1 MKVFEKSI
9 CLAMILAVLFSFTGF
24 AAQCEDIPEHV
35 LRLHVLA
42 NSDSQ
47 EDQTLKLQV
56 RDRILQE
63 SAGMLDGVR
72 NKEEAEQRIRETL
85 PALQRAAEDEIEQ
98 RGYTYPVT
106 VELEQTY
113 FPTREYEQVTLPA
126 GTYEALRVCIGAA
139 EGHNWWCVVF
149 PSLCLPATSEGF
161 ADAAETAGFPGSLNS
176 ALTGEAGYELHFY
189 LLDAMG
195 KLENILF
202 QR

>member
-72 NKEEAEQRIRETL
+72 NKEEAEQRIRGTL

-139 EGHNWWCVVF
+139 EGHNWWCVIF
-149 PSLCLPATSEGF
+149 PSLCLPAVSEDSLAAAGLSQQDYALIQEETPAYTFQFHVVEWWEGF
-161 ADAAETAGFPGSLNS
+161 KHWWATRG
-176 ALTGEAGYELHFY
+176 
-189 LLDAMG
+189 
-195 KLENILF
+195 
-202 QR
+202 

>member
-139 EGHNWWCVVF
+139 EGHNWWCVIF
-149 PSLCLPATSEGF
+149 PPMCLPA
-161 ADAAETAGFPGSLNS
+161 AAAVAAAVPARAAPPAATRRRPSPIP
-176 ALTGEAGYELHFY
+176 TVPPPP
-189 LLDAMG
+189 
-195 KLENILF
+195 
-202 QR
+202 R

>member
-85 PALQRAAEDEIEQ
+85 PALQRAAEDEPRRHAYDEL
-98 RGYTYPVT
+98 GVGGEAEAPV
-106 VELEQTY
+106 
-113 FPTREYEQVTLPA
+113 LPA
-126 GTYEALRVCIGAA
+126 RRALG
-139 EGHNWWCVVF
+139 E
-149 PSLCLPATSEGF
+149 
-161 ADAAETAGFPGSLNS
+161 D
-176 ALTGEAGYELHFY
+176 GEAYASEYDERHRRAGDYKRRRVALKSAGTRREARVAERAYRVEDRKIRRPPYAL
-189 LLDAMG
+189 AV
-195 KLENILF
+195 
-202 QR
+202 